1 MATYKTPKHIIM
13 EFTLGEAE
21 ELKTL
26 RAYVEKLGVLKTTI
40 TGELQGEEARQA
52 LLKIQGEI
60 SNTAGKIVEFEI
72 RKIQAELK
80 FEIKK

>member
-1 MATYKTPKHIIM
+1 MTKYVAPKHPTV
-13 EFTLGEAE
+13 EFSTLEAE

-40 TGELQGEEARQA
+40 TGEFQGEETRQA
-52 LLKIQGEI
+52 LLKIQNEI
-60 SNTAGKIVEFEI
+60 SNTAEKIVELEI

-80 FEIKK
+80 FKVK